1 MKFYLV
7 IVSVGL
13 FLAVVCHAA
22 KLTVFGNGAAYFPA
36 ATNSIVAD
44 VSFEDGFAL
53 SLSAADSQ
61 LSLNPF
67 DDNWAAV
74 SNGTLFCEITTVSGA
89 SNTISVLFG
98 DHGNPALTIAASDK
112 VEVVPAGAFPA
123 IRADAPCGATA
134 TNRVS
139 LVLHVL
145 RGQKRAWTETWTS
158 TNGGERSGP
167 KTARFDWPDSA
178 LYPEAWEEFSIWL
191 AGPEAALLDLRLK
204 WRPDGTMMI
213 FR

>member
-7 IVSVGL
+7 LVSVGL
-13 FLAVVCHAA
+13 FLAVACHAA
-22 KLTVFGNGAAYFPA
+22 KLSVFGNGAAYFPA

-74 SNGTLFCEITTVSGA
+74 SNGTLFCEMTTVSGA

-98 DHGNPALTIAASDK
+98 DHDNPAMTIAISDK
-112 VEVVPAGAFPA
+112 VEVIPPGTFPA
-123 IRADAPCGATA
+123 VRSDAPCGAVA
-134 TNRVS
+134 TNMVS
-139 LVLHVL
+139 LILHVL
-145 RGQKRAWTETWTS
+145 RDQKRAWAETWIS
-158 TNGGERSGP
+158 VNGRARIGP
-167 KTARFDWPDSA
+167 ENARFDWPDAS
-178 LYPEAWEEFSIWL
+178 LYPEAWEEVSIWL
-191 AGPEAALLDLRLK
+191 AGSEAALLDLRLK